1 MNNPIRTI
9 LIVLFMTL
17 TAVLATFAAQAI
29 ATSITLRYWTGS
41 NAAQISGLGSI
52 RDCERLAKQKQL
64 TSNHYYC
71 IQTGKPFDRNFEK
84 RNNCR

>member
-1 MNNPIRTI
+1 
-9 LIVLFMTL
+9 MTL
-17 TAVLATFAAQAI
+17 ATQAGGFNKNTI
-29 ATSITLRYWTGS
+29 ETVVAMLTFS

-84 RNNCR
+84 RNNWK

>member
-1 MNNPIRTI
+1 MRRCVNGKLTI
-9 LIVLFMTL
+9 FCITF
-17 TAVLATFAAQAI
+17 TAVLATFAAQAM
-29 ATSITLRYWTGS
+29 AASITLRYWTGS

-71 IQTGKPFDRNFEK
+71 IQTGKSFDRNFEK
-84 RNNCR
+84 RNNWN